1 MAYPNLANGWATTLA
16 ASQTNVATVVDV
28 ASVAGIPAR
37 PFQAVILAE
46 GANTDEIVT
55 VTGLTGVTLTMTR
68 ATEANAVGS
77 TSASAHAS
85 GATIMAV
92 LTKQALADL
101 SAVGTDA
108 AAAADAVADAAAV
121 AAADAAADA
130 AAADAVIDGHIASHP
145 GVSVYSATLTA
156 DVLMTN
162 ANQFYTV
169 LTLSG
174 LAAGTYVVIGRGFGT
189 GPVTTLGI
197 YSVEGTKHWGQS
209 VDRDSMVTSSSTVH
223 AVVTLTGTSDIR
235 LVAAC
240 SSDAK
245 YVKDVVPYNGYADL
259 ATAIVA
265 IKVA

>member
-101 SAVGTDA
+101 SAVGTA
-108 AAAADAVADAAAV
+108 A
-121 AAADAAADA
+121 A

-145 GVSVYSATLTA
+145 GVSVYSATLTS
-156 DVLMTN
+156 DVLMSS

-174 LAAGTYVVIGRGFGT
+174 LGAGTYVVIGRGYGSFV
-189 GPVTTLGI
+189 VTTFGI
-197 YSVEGTKHWGQS
+197 YSVEGTWHWGQS
-209 VDRDSMVTSSSTVH
+209 LDYGGAVPSSGTVH
-223 AVVTLTGTSDIR
+223 AVVTLTGTSDIK

-240 SSDAK
+240 STAGK